1 MRPAGGA
8 VSRGLA
14 VLLGVG
20 AGCVVGLQAPINSRL
35 GKSVGTAQAAT
46 FSFLVGT
53 VALVLIAS
61 FWNGGLGNIGH
72 VGRAPWWALVGG
84 LLGAVYVTVAL
95 VAVRTLGASGLT
107 AVVIMGQL
115 LVSVAID
122 RFGLVGVARQQIGAG
137 RILGLVLLVAGVV
150 LVVRK

>member
-1 MRPAGGA
+1 
-8 VSRGLA
+8 VSRAVA

-20 AGCVVGLQAPINSRL
+20 AGCLVGMQAPINSRL

-53 VALVLIAS
+53 AALVIVAS
-61 FWNGGLGNIGH
+61 FWKGGLGGLGQ

-107 AVVIMGQL
+107 AVVIAGQL
-115 LVSVAID
+115 IISVVID
-122 RFGLVGVARQQIGAG
+122 RFGLLGVARQHIGAG
-137 RILGLVLLVAGVV
+137 RILGLLLLVAGVI
-150 LVVRK
+150 LVVKR